1 MVEPVL
7 ALERGGP
14 GGPPFYASGDPPP
27 MFTSHIAKLE
37 EKLAAAEAKG
47 DQRGIKDA
55 SDSIATY
62 TSWLEQARATLDEFK
77 R

>member
-1 MVEPVL
+1 
-7 ALERGGP
+7 
-14 GGPPFYASGDPPP
+14 